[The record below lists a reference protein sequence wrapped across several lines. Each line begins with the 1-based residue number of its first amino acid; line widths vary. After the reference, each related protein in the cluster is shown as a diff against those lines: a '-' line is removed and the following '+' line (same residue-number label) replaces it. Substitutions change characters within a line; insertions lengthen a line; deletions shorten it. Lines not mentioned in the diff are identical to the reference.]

1 MILKKEYEKRLSH
14 IFGVGGLFCMKIKTV
29 LKSLLLAYAL
39 TGAFLLL
46 LALLV
51 FQLDLGTAPVA
62 AGIVAVYVISCLAGG
77 YMAGKIMRKEKY
89 FWGILVGLSYFLLLA
104 AVSFLVQ
111 GRWDMSLQHA
121 FTTFCMCLGGG
132 ALGGMLA

>member
-1 MILKKEYEKRLSH
+1 
-14 IFGVGGLFCMKIKTV
+14 MKIKTV

>member
-1 MILKKEYEKRLSH
+1 
-14 IFGVGGLFCMKIKTV
+14 MKMRTV
-29 LKSLLLAYAL
+29 LKSLFLAYAL
-39 TGAFLLL
+39 TGMFLLL

-51 FQLDLGTAPVA
+51 FRLDLGTAPVA

-77 YMAGKIMRKEKY
+77 YMAGKLMRKDKY
-89 FWGILVGLSYFLLLA
+89 FWGIMVGLAYFLLLG
-104 AVSFLVQ
+104 AVSFAVQ

-121 FTTFCMCLGGG
+121 VTVFCMCLGGG